1 MFISTYRAIRSAI
14 GRALLEAHR
23 RSILK
28 TVQGG
33 EGLHLD
39 GKILL
44 VHGENLTLGRNVHI
58 GHDARLNC
66 LGGITI
72 GDHTVISGHCTI
84 YSYNHVFKH
93 PTTLPVDTGIVRK
106 PVHIGRYIWIG
117 INVTI
122 APGTVI
128 EDGAVIGMGT
138 VVSGHVAA
146 NSIVVSPKPRV
157 VGYRDCDFTSA
168 LAERG
173 MFYQRAA

>member
-1 MFISTYRAIRSAI
+1 MRKIWRSTRDSYNRMR
-14 GRALLEAHR
+14 LEMHR
-23 RSILK
+23 RTILEN
-28 TVQGG
+28 VRGG
-33 EGLHLD
+33 EGLHLE

-58 GHDARLNC
+58 GHDACFNA

-72 GDHTVISGHCTI
+72 GDHALISGYCTI
-84 YSYNHVFKH
+84 YSYNHAFKH
-93 PTTLPVDTGIVRK
+93 PASLPIDAGIVRK
-106 PVHIGRYIWIG
+106 PVHIGRYVWIG
-117 INVTI
+117 MNVTI

-146 NSIVVSPKPRV
+146 NSIVVSSKQRV
-157 VGYRDCDFTSA
+157 VGYRDHELTSA

>member
-1 MFISTYRAIRSAI
+1 MLSVLRSV
-14 GRALLEAHR
+14 RYCVERLALERHR

-28 TVQGG
+28 IVQGG

-58 GHDARLNC
+58 GHDAHLNC

-72 GDHTVISGHCTI
+72 GDHTAISGYCTI

-93 PTTLPVDTGIVRK
+93 PATLPVDTGIVRK
-106 PVHIGRYIWIG
+106 PVHIGRYVWIG
-117 INVTI
+117 MNVTI

-146 NSIVVSPKPRV
+146 NSIVVSPKHRV
-157 VGYRDCDFTSA
+157 VGFRDCEFTSA

>member
-1 MFISTYRAIRSAI
+1 M
-14 GRALLEAHR
+14 HR
-23 RSILK
+23 RTILEN
-28 TVQGG
+28 VRCG
-33 EGLHLD
+33 EGLHLE

-72 GDHTVISGHCTI
+72 GDDTAISGYCTI
-84 YSYNHVFKH
+84 YSYNHAYRH
-93 PTTLPVDTGIVRK
+93 PATLPIDTGIVRK
-106 PVHIGRYIWIG
+106 PVHIGRYVWIG

-157 VGYRDCDFTSA
+157 VGHRDHEFTSA